1 MKGLLLKDFYTTV
14 KYCKA
19 YFLIVAVFL
28 VISLFSTDNSLF
40 VTIYPTLI
48 AGILPVTLLS
58 YDERDK
64 WTQYCGVLPY
74 TRKDFVSSKYLTGLF
89 FGVASIAVSVI
100 AYGVRTVM
108 SGSFSPFKLLALTAV
123 LFIMGLAM
131 PSLLLPFVFKLGAE
145 KGRLVFYVM
154 IGFLC
159 AASVLINGFGLQ
171 WITPKNQLFTPFV
184 LIAATAV
191 IYFISWSLSV
201 HFYKKK
207 DL

>member
-64 WTQYCGVLPY
+64 WTQYCGALPY
-74 TRKDFVSSKYLTGLF
+74 TRKDIVSSKYLVGLF
-89 FGVASIAVSVI
+89 FGAASIAVSVC
-100 AYGVRTVM
+100 AYGIRIVKL
-108 SGSFSPFKLLALTAV
+108 GSFSPFKLLELTAV
-123 LFIMGLAM
+123 LSVIGLAM
-131 PSLLLPFVFKLGAE
+131 PSLVLPFVFKLGAE
-145 KGRLVFYVM
+145 RGKRVFDTM
-154 IGFLC
+154 LGFLFV
-159 AASVLINGFGLQ
+159 ASVLINGFGLQ
-171 WITPKNQLFTPFV
+171 WINPKNQLFTPFV
-184 LIAATAV
+184 LIAIAAI

-201 HFYKKK
+201 YFYKKK